1 MFFFVGLNIALYGL
15 ALMIMGTWLLDK
27 TAHGASGS
35 AMWFGIIVSCHLSL
49 KLSYFSL
56 KFKTKNTC

>member
-35 AMWFGIIVSCHLSL
+35 AMWFGILVSCH
-49 KLSYFSL
+49 FV
-56 KFKTKNTC
+56 